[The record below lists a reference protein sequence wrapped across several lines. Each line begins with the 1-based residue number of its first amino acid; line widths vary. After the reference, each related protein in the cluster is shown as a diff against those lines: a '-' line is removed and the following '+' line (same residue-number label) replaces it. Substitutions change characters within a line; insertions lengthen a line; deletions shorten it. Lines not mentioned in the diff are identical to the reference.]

1 MYQKRINKKGS
12 FDERFENQI
21 WKNFVCW
28 FVKQYHL
35 ISYLSI
41 EWKV

>member
-12 FDERFENQI
+12 FDERFEPNLE
-21 WKNFVCW
+21 KFCVLVVN
-28 FVKQYHL
+28 QYHL
-35 ISYLSI
+35 ISYLAI

>member
-12 FDERFENQI
+12 FDERFEPNLE
-21 WKNFVCW
+21 KFCVLVCETI
-28 FVKQYHL
+28 YHL

-41 EWKV
+41 E

>member
-21 WKNFVCW
+21 WKNILCVGCETISFDFVS
-28 FVKQYHL
+28 FN
-35 ISYLSI
+35 
-41 EWKV
+41 